1 MDQEE
6 NSDTKIKF
14 EDLFE
19 LVSIITNYFMEHN
32 AECDAID
39 LLMEVDRIDQIGE
52 VFFFKLF
59 IFKIVRNRRKC

>member
-1 MDQEE
+1 MEDQEE

-19 LVSIITNYFMEHN
+19 LVSIITDFFMEHN

-52 VFFFKLF
+52 VFFLNYLYLK
-59 IFKIVRNRRKC
+59 